1 METSILALGQ
11 SAASTTS
18 VFKTTSVFARDS
30 ESTKAGDRVDLG
42 QQALNSAQAMNIVM
56 ERALDKL
63 RGVVDDAR
71 AQLGMPEDAVIDTSP
86 EATANRIA
94 DFALGAFSVW
104 QKHHADLPEQD
115 AREQFAS
122 FIGGAIQQ
130 GIAEARGILSALNAL
145 NGEVDSNI
153 NTTWDIIQQ
162 RLSDFVTG
170 K

>member
-11 SAASTTS
+11 SGSTTS
-18 VFKTTSVFARDS
+18 VFKTTSVFERDT

-42 QQALNSAQAMNIVM
+42 QQALSSAQAMNIVM

-63 RGVVDDAR
+63 RGVVDEAR
-71 AQLGMPEDAVIDTSP
+71 AQLGIPEDAVLDTSP

-94 DFALGAFSVW
+94 DFALGVFGVW
-104 QKHHADLPEQD
+104 RKNHDELAEED
-115 AREQFAS
+115 ARKQFAS

-130 GIAEARGILSALNAL
+130 GIQEARGILTALNAL
-145 NGEVDSNI
+145 NGEVDTNI

-162 RLSDFVTG
+162 RLSDFVSG

>member
-1 METSILALGQ
+1 METSITALGQ
-11 SAASTTS
+11 SAAGASSLLKSSPLIPRDMQTK
-18 VFKTTSVFARDS
+18 KT
-30 ESTKAGDRVDLG
+30 GDRVDLG
-42 QQALNSAQAMNIVM
+42 QRALSSAQAMNIVM

-71 AQLGMPEDAVIDTSP
+71 AQLGLPEDAVIDTFP

-94 DFALGAFSVW
+94 DFALGAFGVW
-104 QKHHADLPEQD
+104 QKNHGDLVEED

-130 GIAEARGILSALNAL
+130 GIQEARGILSALNAL
-145 NGEVDSNI
+145 NGEVDTNI

-162 RLSDFVTG
+162 RLSEFVSG

>member
-11 SAASTTS
+11 SGATTS
-18 VFKTTSVFARDS
+18 VFKTTSVFAR
-30 ESTKAGDRVDLG
+30 ETQSTQAGDRVDLG
-42 QQALNSAQAMNIVM
+42 QQALSSAQAMNIVM

-63 RGVVDDAR
+63 RGVVDEAR
-71 AQLGMPEDAVIDTSP
+71 TQLGLPEDAVLDTSP

-94 DFALGAFSVW
+94 DFAIGAFSVW
-104 QKHHADLPEQD
+104 QKNHSKLGEED

-130 GIAEARGILSALNAL
+130 GIEEARGILSALNAL
-145 NGEVDSNI
+145 SGEVDTNI

-162 RLSDFVTG
+162 RLSDFVSG

>member
-1 METSILALGQ
+1 METSITALGQ
-11 SAASTTS
+11 SAAGASSLLKSSPLIPRDMQTK
-18 VFKTTSVFARDS
+18 KT
-30 ESTKAGDRVDLG
+30 GDRVDLG
-42 QQALNSAQAMNIVM
+42 QRALSSAQAMNIVM

-63 RGVVDDAR
+63 RGVVGDAR
-71 AQLGMPEDAVIDTSP
+71 AQLGLPEDAVLDTSP

-94 DFALGAFSVW
+94 DFALGAFGVW
-104 QKHHADLPEQD
+104 QKNHGDLVEED

-130 GIAEARGILSALNAL
+130 GIQEARGILSALNAL
-145 NGEVDSNI
+145 NGEVDTNI

-162 RLSDFVTG
+162 RLSEFVSG

>member
-1 METSILALGQ
+1 METSISALGQ
-11 SAASTTS
+11 SANTTS
-18 VFKTTSVFARDS
+18 VFKTSVFARDTKS
-30 ESTKAGDRVDLG
+30 NKAGDRVDLG

-71 AQLGMPEDAVIDTSP
+71 AQLGLPEDAVIDTSP

-104 QKHHADLPEQD
+104 QKHHAELAEED

-130 GIAEARGILSALNAL
+130 GIQEARGILSALNAL

-162 RLSDFVTG
+162 RLSEFVTG